1 MKRRLRT
8 ALTSLWLILSVALGL
23 RLGFAWEQQR
33 EIPQRILSSVPFL
46 YEPGNIAY
54 SVAVGKGFSS
64 PFRVDT
70 GPTAWASPVYPL
82 LVAGVFRLFGTYSFH
97 SFLVTVLLNI
107 LFSSLACVPIFFA
120 GKQIGGLGVATG
132 SAWLWAVF
140 PNAIIIP
147 FEWIWD
153 TCLSALLAA
162 TILWMTLA
170 VVDSQR
176 RRDWCG
182 YGLLWGISLMTNA
195 SLASLLPFLLGWMAY
210 RVRRKEHLWLARPA
224 LAAGVLV
231 LCCVPWTIR
240 NYIVFHSF
248 VPLRSVLGLQLW
260 LGNNDQYR
268 NQFPGW
274 LHPIDNQ
281 AEREKYIHMGEF
293 AYMQEKKHEAIQWM
307 LAHPGK
313 VLALSARRF
322 LGVWTGSL
330 TPFYDFF
337 KTHSILIRTLFL
349 CNLLA
354 GIGTLFGMVLLFRK
368 RSEYAFPVA
377 VFPVVF
383 PFAFYLTQALLR
395 YRHPIDPIVLL
406 LVAVTLQG
414 LLRWAAPQDRH
425 RPAG

>member
-1 MKRRLRT
+1 MKRRLQT

-23 RLGFAWEQQR
+23 RLGFTWEQQR
-33 EIPQRILSSVPFL
+33 EIPQRVLSSVPFL

-54 SVAVGKGFSS
+54 SLAAGKGFSS

-70 GPTAWASPVYPL
+70 GPTAWVSPVYPL

-107 LFSSLACVPIFFA
+107 LFSTLACVPIFFA
-120 GKQIGGLGVATG
+120 GKQIGGLGVAAG

-153 TCLSALLAA
+153 TCLSALLAG
-162 TILWMTLA
+162 TILWMTL
-170 VVDSQR
+170 VVAESQR

-182 YGLLWGISLMTNA
+182 YGLLWGIALMTNA

-210 RVRRKEHLWLARPA
+210 RARRKEYPWLARPA
-224 LAAGVLV
+224 LTVGVLV

-274 LHPIDNQ
+274 LHPIDNV
-281 AEREKYIHMGEF
+281 AERKKYIQMGEF
-293 AYMQEKKHEAIQWM
+293 PYMQEKEHEAIQWM
-307 LAHPGK
+307 LAHPRK
-313 VLALSARRF
+313 VLAFSARRF

-330 TPFYDFF
+330 TPVYDFL
-337 KTHSILIRTLFL
+337 KTHSTLIRTLFL

-406 LVAVTLQG
+406 LVAVAFQG
-414 LLRWAAPQDRH
+414 LLHWAAPRDRQ
-425 RPAG
+425 RAAG